1 MVLWCHI
8 ANFRSLGHIDN
19 ICKNEGGGQEVIILK
34 GGKSQTA
41 YTSWI
46 PTGLFLIGHTC
57 HRIENGGGL
66 HNNSNPGSGN
76 SILLG
81 TGASPPVSG
90 NSILNTNTMKKIW
103 KGIFFLGHT
112 AILCPMTR
120 IPFGKIPFSALALR
134 RLTNLTQS
142 AWSNTNIFYNEKS
155 DFVVVQLGG
164 GYIAK
169 F

>member
-57 HRIENGGGL
+57 HRIKNGGGPR
-66 HNNSNPGSGN
+66 NISNPESGN

-81 TGASPPVSG
+81 MGASPPVSG
-90 NSILNTNTMKKIW
+90 NSILDTNTIKEIYFMPDD
-103 KGIFFLGHT
+103 T
-112 AILCPMTR
+112 Y
-120 IPFGKIPFSALALR
+120 S
-134 RLTNLTQS
+134 
-142 AWSNTNIFYNEKS
+142 
-155 DFVVVQLGG
+155 
-164 GYIAK
+164 
-169 F
+169 